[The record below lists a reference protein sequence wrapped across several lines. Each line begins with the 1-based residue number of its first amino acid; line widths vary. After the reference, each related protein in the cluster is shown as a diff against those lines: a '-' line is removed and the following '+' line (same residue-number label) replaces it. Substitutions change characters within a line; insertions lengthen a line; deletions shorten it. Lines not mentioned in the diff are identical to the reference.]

1 MDELELV
8 KRKLKREHAA
18 RIEAEGLLE
27 EKSMLL
33 YGERQKLKKINSTL
47 EAGVA
52 ASAEK
57 LVNTSAMLTTLH
69 ETVVMAAEVETLE
82 EALERCLAAICR
94 LSGFTVGHIYGRSSD
109 REESLVSTGI
119 WYMTEPKDFQSLRE
133 VTERTKFQVGVGLPG
148 RIWSSGEPA
157 WIPDVMD
164 DSNFPRSQSGVNI
177 GVHCAFGF
185 PVKIRGRLVAVLEF
199 FQKEAAKPNDQLLA
213 LVRSMGEQVGRV
225 SERQEGLREQKV
237 ARKDADRANQAK
249 SRFLANMSHEIR
261 TPMNAIL
268 GMTELVLDSE
278 INETQREYLATVLA
292 SGETLLS
299 LVNDILDLSKIEAD
313 AVTLEREIF
322 NLHEVGFAVMKS
334 MAIQA
339 HVKKLE
345 LLCSIR
351 SGVPEFIFAD
361 RIRLQQILINLIG
374 NAIKFTEKGEVE
386 LMIEAV
392 PDSGTRPELKFTIR
406 DTGIGIANENH
417 KTIFSEFE
425 QADTSTT
432 RQFGGTGLG
441 LSIVSKLVKMMNGTV
456 KINSELGSGSVF
468 SFSIPEA
475 HYGIDDDHGLPH
487 LDELLSLY
495 EVGED
500 GMESS
505 LKGMSVMLVDGNL
518 RHQEIFCDCLTGFG
532 ADVSVASDTE
542 SALACMHGGQKFD
555 CIVIDAHV
563 SLGHGAD
570 AAGLLKAEAG
580 PDTKFMRVRDSS
592 TRGRDIAKGQK
603 FSFQNQFQKPINF
616 ASLVNALRLLQND
629 SSTHEQSTSSS
640 TAGEPS
646 PVRRLNVLIAEDSL
660 VNQKLAVAMLN
671 KMGHETTIANNGKEA
686 LEWIGSTEFDVV
698 LMDIQMPVMDGL
710 EAAVLLRSQPGK
722 RDLPIIALTA
732 NAMRGDR
739 EACLAVGMDSYL
751 SKPIRY
757 QDLSDMIVQVT
768 SDKQ

>member
-27 EKSMLL
+27 EKSRLL

-52 ASAEK
+52 ASAEQ

-94 LSGFTVGHIYGRSSD
+94 ISGFTVGHIYGRSSD

-133 VTERTKFQVGVGLPG
+133 VTENRKFQLGVGLPG

-164 DSNFPRSQSGVNI
+164 DSNFPRAQSGVNI
-177 GVHCAFGF
+177 GIQCAFGF

-199 FQKEAAKPNDQLLA
+199 FQKDAAKPNDQLLA

-225 SERQEGLREQKV
+225 SERQEGLREQKA
-237 ARKDADRANQAK
+237 ARKDADRANRAK

-278 INETQREYLATVLA
+278 INETQREYLSTVLA
-292 SGETLLS
+292 SGERLLS

-313 AVTLEREIF
+313 AVMLERENF

-345 LLCSIR
+345 LLFSIR

-361 RIRLQQILINLIG
+361 RIRLQQILINLVG
-374 NAIKFTEKGEVE
+374 NAIKFTDKGEVE

-392 PDSGTRPELKFTIR
+392 PDSGTGPELKFTIR
-406 DTGIGIANENH
+406 DTGVGIANEKH

-441 LSIVSKLVKMMNGTV
+441 LSIVSKLVGMMNGTV
-456 KINSELGSGSVF
+456 KLNSELGSGSVF

-475 HYGIDDDHGLPH
+475 HYGIDEDHGLPH

-518 RHQEIFCDCLTGFG
+518 RHQEIFCDCLAGFG

-542 SALACMHGGQKFD
+542 AALACMRGGQKFD

-563 SLGHGAD
+563 SLGHGTD

-592 TRGRDIAKGQK
+592 AGGRDIARGQK
-603 FSFQNQFQKPINF
+603 FSFQNQFHKPINF
-616 ASLVNALRLLQND
+616 ASLVNALRLLKID
-629 SSTHEQSTSSS
+629 GSTHEQSAGFS

-646 PVRRLNVLIAEDSL
+646 PVRPLNVLIAEDSL

-698 LMDIQMPVMDGL
+698 LMDIQMPIMDGL
-710 EAAVLLRSQPGK
+710 EATVLMRSQPGN
-722 RDLPIIALTA
+722 RDLPIIAMTA

-739 EACLAVGMDSYL
+739 ETCLAAGMDSYL

-768 SDKQ
+768 SDNQ